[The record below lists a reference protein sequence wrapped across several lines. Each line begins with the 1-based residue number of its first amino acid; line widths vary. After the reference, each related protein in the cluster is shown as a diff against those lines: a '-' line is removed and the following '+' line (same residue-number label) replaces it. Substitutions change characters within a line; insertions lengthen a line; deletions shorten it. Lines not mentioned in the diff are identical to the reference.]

1 VGYQGAQIEGD
12 LIMSEV
18 KKVLIEDC
26 KKLLLGAKED
36 ILNRVADTK
45 HHLNTSNEKGGDEG
59 DQTVRALAENEML
72 GMHNRLRSRLMEVE
86 YALARIEAGNFG
98 FCEETEELIEED
110 RLRAIPWTRLSI
122 EGAEIRESLKKRFA
136 HF

>member
-1 VGYQGAQIEGD
+1 
-12 LIMSEV
+12 MSKI
-18 KKVLIEDC
+18 KKGLIEDC
-26 KKLLLGAKED
+26 KSLLLSAKED

-45 HHLNTSNEKGGDEG
+45 LHLNISSERGGDEG

-72 GMHNRLRSRLMEVE
+72 GMHNRLRTRLMEIE
-86 YALARIEAGNFG
+86 YALARIEAGSFG
-98 FCEETEELIEED
+98 YCEETEEPIEED

-136 HF
+136 HI